1 MTYPALLQAAECAA
15 RHAGHYLLH
24 AAGSREAV
32 WQDRY
37 DVKLKADLESEALLR
52 AELAATELPIIGE
65 EQGGDATLT
74 SRQELYW
81 IIDPLDGTYNYLR
94 GIPLACVSIGLMR
107 GETPILGVVY
117 DFNANE
123 LFAGL
128 VGQGLFVHGKPCH
141 PRWADHPGAASLQTG
156 FPAGR
161 DFSPAALAAFLGK
174 MVDYQKIRAIGSA
187 ALSLAWVAC
196 GRFDV
201 YYEESIR
208 LWDVAA
214 GLALVQAAG
223 GVIGMTPSSSG
234 KFLAYDVWA
243 AGSAQLVTAKIV
255 NPSAIESS

>member
-1 MTYPALLQAAECAA
+1 MTHAELLQAAATAA
-15 RHAGHYLLH
+15 RKAGQYLLH
-24 AAGSREAV
+24 AGGTRQAV
-32 WQDRY
+32 WEDRY
-37 DVKLKADLESEALLR
+37 DIKLQADLESEALLR
-52 AELAATELPIIGE
+52 AELSATRLPIIGE

-81 IIDPLDGTYNYLR
+81 IVDPLDGTYNYLR
-94 GIPLACVSIGLMR
+94 GIPLTCVSIGLMR
-107 GETPILGVVY
+107 GETPVLGVVF

-123 LFAGL
+123 LFAGI
-128 VGQGLFVHGKPCH
+128 VGQGLLINGQPCL
-141 PRWADHPGAASLQTG
+141 PRWANSPSTASLQTG

-161 DFSPAALAAFLGK
+161 DYSPEALAAFLGK
-174 MVDYQKIRAIGSA
+174 MGDYQKIRAIGSA
-187 ALSLAWVAC
+187 ALAVAWVAC

-214 GLALVQAAG
+214 GLALVQASG

-243 AGSAQLVTAKIV
+243 AGSCQLVTQRIV
-255 NPSAIESS
+255 SPATS